1 MSRISELL
9 GTQYPVIQGAMG
21 VICNPELVA
30 AVSEAGG
37 LGLLATAFAE
47 GPEAVRDQVRKTKEL
62 TDKPFGA
69 NLFVMN
75 PLAAKFAEVL
85 AEEGIGTVT
94 VSGGSPKELIPLLHD
109 QGMKVIVVAP
119 TVGGAMGAEAAG
131 ADAIVAEGSESGGVQ
146 GFGGVSTIVLV
157 PAVVDAVSVPVIAAG
172 GIGDSR
178 GYRAAMALGAQG
190 VQVGTRFIA
199 TKECIANGIYK
210 KTIVESGE
218 TGTGLVNMG
227 RFQIRALRTPLAERM
242 IKGEKGP
249 DNVFT
254 PAALKESWIKGN
266 LEAGVLAAGQISLSV
281 HDILSVREV
290 IEEMVG

>member
-1 MSRISELL
+1 VSKISELL
-9 GTQYPVIQGAMG
+9 GTQYSVIQGAMG

-37 LGLLATAFAE
+37 FGLLATGFAE
-47 GPEAVRDQVRKTKEL
+47 DPEAVRDQVRKTKEL

-75 PLAAKFAEVL
+75 TLSAKFVEVL

-94 VSGGSPKELIPLLHD
+94 VSGGSPKELIPLLHEK
-109 QGMKVIVVAP
+109 GIKVIVVVP
-119 TVGGAMGAEAAG
+119 TVDVARGAEAAG
-131 ADAIVAEGSESGGVQ
+131 ADAIVAEGAESGGVQ

-210 KTIVESGE
+210 KTIVDSGE

-254 PAALKESWIKGN
+254 PASLKESWINGN
-266 LEAGVLAAGQISLSV
+266 LEAGLLAAGQISGSV